1 MQESK
6 TKSIQQLRKNGFKS
20 IEVFNFLYINQM
32 GKVHNLHTGK
42 YLKPN
47 ERNYIQFAGEYISIP
62 KMMLHAF
69 SGQKY
74 RAGQIEYIDGNKENI
89 TLQNLKYKRLFEPS
103 KTNILNIKGL
113 YTSIRCYFEVEKR
126 FRASDTLRTKIY
138 LQAITEK
145 RCFFTAKNGLKNY
158 EVLKTYLS
166 ELTNTIDQTAKMNG
180 LGYKDCSIMVNE
192 LINSLISDILTDLN
206 EGKLKICGFVPKIT
220 KTEKLKIWNEHKTAF
235 KP

>member
-1 MQESK
+1 MQKERK
-6 TKSIQQLRKNGFKS
+6 TESIQQLRKNGFKS
-20 IEVFNFLYINQM
+20 IEVFKFLFINQT
-32 GKVHNLHTGK
+32 GNVYNLNTGK

-62 KMMLHAF
+62 KMILQTFA
-69 SGQKY
+69 GQRY
-74 RAGQIEYIDGNKENI
+74 RAGQIEYRDGNKENL
-89 TLQNLKYKRLFEPS
+89 TPQNLKYKRLFEPT
-103 KTNILNIKGL
+103 KINTLNIKGL

-145 RCFFTAKNGLKNY
+145 RDFFTEKNGLKNY

-180 LGYKDCSIMVNE
+180 LGYRDYSIMVNE
-192 LINSLISDILTDLN
+192 LINNLISDILTDLN
-206 EGKLKICGFVPKIT
+206 EGKLKICSFIPKIT
-220 KTEKLKIWNEHKTAF
+220 KTEKVKIWNEHKTAF
-235 KP
+235 